1 MGWPDDQ
8 EAPVFDHNQPHILGQ
23 NPPPNVDWEN
33 LANQFV
39 ASQNK
44 LLIKRDVT
52 TSNHPC
58 GDDLDVGELVFNAIT
73 GNLYSKTLGGDI
85 IMYAPTV
92 ICSDSSSPPLGLYKF
107 SLSIPENCA
116 NICTNSA
123 YGITLTSAKKNA
135 IRFNPVPIVEGLPI
149 SYNIFI
155 EQQKEEP
162 DPTPEDPEKKKI
174 VVVKTHIARISLI
187 SDYKPTM
194 SFEFVYYIDNT
205 TFYPLSGL
213 LGPGSYDNGQLGK
226 LIIETL

>member
-8 EAPVFDHNQPHILGQ
+8 EAPVFDPNQPHILGQ
-23 NPPPNVDWEN
+23 NPPPNVNWEN
-33 LANQFV
+33 LANQFG

-58 GDDLDVGELVFNAIT
+58 GEDLDIGELVFNAIT

-92 ICSDSSSPPLGLYKF
+92 ICSDSSSPSLGLYKF

-116 NICTNSA
+116 DICTNSA

-155 EQQKEEP
+155 EQRRKATAPPFEE
-162 DPTPEDPEKKKI
+162 
-174 VVVKTHIARISLI
+174 VVTKTHIARISLI
-187 SDYKPTM
+187 SDYKSTM
-194 SFEFVYYIDNT
+194 SFEFVYYIDDT
-205 TFYPLSGL
+205 TFYPLDGL